1 MDKKLLNEYID
12 ACELIRE
19 TDVELE
25 RLNGRIPTM
34 AVDKVTG
41 SMQEFPYVST
51 NIRIEGA
58 VEANAT
64 SRTVLAQKILLQER
78 KANAESLK
86 LQVEHWMNGIP
97 ARMQRIIRYRYF
109 ENLTWEDV
117 ADRMGRKATG
127 NSVRME
133 LERFFRKK

>member
-1 MDKKLLNEYID
+1 MDKKILNEYID
-12 ACELIRE
+12 ACELIKE
-19 TDVELE
+19 TELELE
-25 RLNGRIPTM
+25 RLNGRIPTT

-41 SMQEFPYVST
+41 SMQEFPYIGTS
-51 NIRIEGA
+51 IQIEGT

-64 SRTVLAQKILLQER
+64 SREILAQKVLLQER
-78 KANAESLK
+78 KKNAEDLK
-86 LQVEHWMNGIP
+86 LRVERWMNEIP
-97 ARMQRIIRYRYF
+97 ARMQRMIRYRYF

-127 NSVRME
+127 DSVRME

>member
-19 TDVELE
+19 TELELE

-34 AVDKVTG
+34 EVDKVTG
-41 SMQEFPYVST
+41 SMQEFPYIST
-51 NIRIEGA
+51 NIQIEGA
-58 VEANAT
+58 VEANTT
-64 SRTVLAQKILLQER
+64 SRAVLAQKILLQER

-86 LQVEHWMNGIP
+86 LQVERWMNGIP
-97 ARMQRIIRYRYF
+97 VRMQRIIRYRYF